1 MPDVGVAAVHVG
13 VATADGGIAA
23 AHADV
28 AMQDVGVAVAHAHL
42 QQSTTRTLRRYR
54 AGLAAQ

>member
-1 MPDVGVAAVHVG
+1 VGVAAVHVG
-13 VATADGGIAA
+13 VATADVGVAA

-28 AMQDVGVAVAHAHL
+28 AMQDVGVAMAHAHL